1 MNLDYTRVERMSNS
15 LYEDSKEKKG
25 CIQFMQMNVTRIG
38 SIRDQCA
45 DVRGYSIQI
54 LDNVST
60 RDYARRSR
68 TNWGAITSGIIT
80 VISKT
85 WVSL

>member
-1 MNLDYTRVERMSNS
+1 MNLDYTLKLQMSNS
-15 LYEDSKEKKG
+15 LYEDYVEREKKG

-68 TNWGAITSGIIT
+68 TN
-80 VISKT
+80 
-85 WVSL
+85 

>member
-1 MNLDYTRVERMSNS
+1 
-15 LYEDSKEKKG
+15 
-25 CIQFMQMNVTRIG
+25 MQMNVTRIG

-68 TNWGAITSGIIT
+68 TN
-80 VISKT
+80 
-85 WVSL
+85 